1 MRNLARVLPIALAL
15 ALPLASACTDG
26 AAVPPPSRPD
36 PTPTEPPLTPQPEPE
51 PAPRDLRPALP
62 IFGGHGLVANGY
74 VYMADPERDML
85 FRFHEVEA
93 TLIEGAR
100 QSLPL
105 GSMPFRVAAVGSPSG
120 DIHVTLRGTGAV
132 ARVSANLTN
141 VEGFY
146 HPCAAP
152 RGIAWDVR
160 RDRVL
165 VACAGGE
172 LVAFTPSGAELQ
184 RVVLEPDLRDVV
196 VDETGTIFVS
206 VFRAAE
212 VLELDAAL
220 VVRARHA
227 LPDEQAT
234 DPAELDLVSED
245 RVANTAWRMR
255 AAEGGGVD
263 VLYQLSTRVAVAP
276 SPTDPSDPMDPP
288 PEPEPAPEPDVPPPD
303 GAAAGYG
310 PVGTDPGC
318 VRPVVSNAI
327 SRIGR
332 ARTIETFRI
341 GGGKL
346 LVDFVRD
353 GAEAYV
359 ANASTRDEESYVLR
373 VTIISA
379 RGTDGSPVQCI
390 GLADDGGF
398 RGRHGVSVEVYDR
411 HVAGYS
417 RNSGELSTSFVV
429 RDPLPE
435 VDDLGHQLFHQ
446 AAGVDITCASC
457 HAEGR
462 DDGLV
467 WDFGEGPRR
476 TQSLLGGVTAT
487 APFHW
492 KGDVASM
499 RAIMERTF
507 VTQMGGSMRQVS
519 DTFELER
526 WLDTLPVEVATVDA
540 EAASRGAVVFESA
553 GCASC
558 HQGDFGTQPESVT
571 IEGEAWQVPM
581 LRGVGL
587 RAPYFHDGCAATLRD
602 AVDGCEGHAPHPG
615 TEALSPEQRDDLA
628 AYLAR
633 WD

>member
-1 MRNLARVLPIALAL
+1 MAIT
-15 ALPLASACTDG
+15 LASACADD
-26 AAVPPPSRPD
+26 AAPPPPSRPG
-36 PTPTEPPLTPQPEPE
+36 PTPTDPAPRPEPE
-51 PAPRDLRPALP
+51 PAPRDLRPAHP

-74 VYMADPERDML
+74 LYMADPERDMV

-100 QSLPL
+100 QSLPR
-105 GSMPFRVAAVGSPSG
+105 GSVPFRVAAIGSPSG
-120 DIHVTLRGTGAV
+120 DIHVTLRGMGAV
-132 ARVSANLTN
+132 ARMSASLAS
-141 VEGFY
+141 VEGLY
-146 HPCAAP
+146 HPCDAP

-160 RDRVL
+160 RERVL

-172 LVAFTPSGAELQ
+172 LVAVAPSGAVLR
-184 RVVLEPDLRDVV
+184 RVVLEPDLRDIV
-196 VDETGTIFVS
+196 VDETGAIFVS

-212 VLELDAAL
+212 VLELDEEL

-227 LPDEQAT
+227 LPDEHAT

-276 SPTDPSDPMDPP
+276 SPTDPSDPTEPP
-288 PEPEPAPEPDVPPPD
+288 PQPDMPEPEPDAPPPD
-303 GAAAGYG
+303 GASAGYG
-310 PVGTDPGC
+310 PVGSEPSC
-318 VRPVVSNAI
+318 ARPVVSNAI

-359 ANASTRDEESYVLR
+359 ANASTRRGESHVLR
-373 VTIISA
+373 VTIIAA
-379 RGTDGSPVQCI
+379 RGADGFTQCI

-398 RGRHGVSVEVYDR
+398 SGRHGVSVEVYGR
-411 HVAGYS
+411 HVAGYA
-417 RNSGELSTSFVV
+417 RNSGELSDFFVA

-492 KGDVASM
+492 KGDVESM
-499 RAIMERTF
+499 TAIMERTF
-507 VTQMGGSMRQVS
+507 VSQMGGSLPQVAT
-519 DTFELER
+519 TFELER
-526 WLDTLPVEVATVDA
+526 WLDTLPVDTATVDA
-540 EAASRGAVVFESA
+540 EAASRGAAVFESA

-558 HQGDFGTQPESVT
+558 HQGDFGTQTASAT

-602 AVDGCEGHAPHPG
+602 AVEGCEGHAPHPG
-615 TEALSPEQRDDLA
+615 TDSLTAEQRDDLA

>member
-1 MRNLARVLPIALAL
+1 MRTLARTLAV
-15 ALPLASACTDG
+15 AVTLASACVHDDS
-26 AAVPPPSRPD
+26 PPSPPSRPTEPI
-36 PTPTEPPLTPQPEPE
+36 PTPIEPTEPT
-51 PAPRDLRPALP
+51 PRDLRPALP
-62 IFGGHGLVANGY
+62 IFGGHGLVANGF

-100 QSLPL
+100 QSLPR
-105 GSMPFRVAAVGSPSG
+105 GSMPFRVAAVGESG
-120 DIHVTLRGTGAV
+120 DIQVTLRGLGAV
-132 ARVSANLTN
+132 ARFSANL
-141 VEGFY
+141 GFVGALY
-146 HPCAAP
+146 HPCDAP
-152 RGIAWDVR
+152 RGIAWDAHR
-160 RDRVL
+160 ERVL

-172 LVAFTPSGAELQ
+172 LVAIAPSGTVLQ

-196 VDETGTIFVS
+196 VDETGAIFVS
-206 VFRAAE
+206 VFRAAD
-212 VLELDAAL
+212 VLELDEAL
-220 VVRARHA
+220 VVRARHE
-227 LPDEQAT
+227 LPDEHAT
-234 DPAELDLVSED
+234 DPAVLDLVSED

-276 SPTDPSDPMDPP
+276 SPTDPSDPTEPP
-288 PEPEPAPEPDVPPPD
+288 PEPDMPDAPPPD
-303 GAAAGYG
+303 VAAGYG
-310 PVGTDPGC
+310 PVGSEPSCG
-318 VRPVVSNAI
+318 RPVVSNAI
-327 SRIGR
+327 ARIDHT
-332 ARTIETFRI
+332 RTIETFRI

-346 LVDFVRD
+346 LVDFVRN
-353 GAEAYV
+353 GGEGYEAYV
-359 ANASTRDEESYVLR
+359 ANASTRDGESHVLR
-373 VTIISA
+373 VTVI
-379 RGTDGSPVQCI
+379 GTFGTEGPMQCI

-398 RGRHGVSVEVYDR
+398 SGRHGLSVEVYDR
-411 HVAGYS
+411 HVAGYA
-417 RNSGELSTSFVV
+417 RNSGELSNSLVD
-429 RDPLPE
+429 REPLPE

-476 TQSLLGGVTAT
+476 TQSLVGGVTAT

-499 RAIMERTF
+499 PAIMARTF
-507 VTQMGGSMRQVS
+507 VTQMGGDPRHVGV
-519 DTFELER
+519 TAELER
-526 WLDTLPVEVATVDA
+526 WLDTLPVEGATVDA
-540 EAASRGAVVFESA
+540 EAASRGAAVFASA

-558 HQGDFGTQPESVT
+558 HQGDFGTQPESAM

-602 AVDGCEGHAPHPG
+602 AVEGCEGRAPHPG
-615 TEALSPEQRDDLA
+615 TDTLTPEQRDDLA
-628 AYLAR
+628 AFLAR

>member
-1 MRNLARVLPIALAL
+1 MRTLARTLAV
-15 ALPLASACTDG
+15 AVTLASACAHDD
-26 AAVPPPSRPD
+26 PPPSPPSRPTEPI
-36 PTPTEPPLTPQPEPE
+36 PTPIEPTEPTEPT
-51 PAPRDLRPALP
+51 PRDLRPALP
-62 IFGGHGLVANGY
+62 IFGGHGLVANGF

-100 QSLPL
+100 QSLPR
-105 GSMPFRVAAVGSPSG
+105 GSMPFRLAALRAPYG

-132 ARVSANLTN
+132 ARVSAGLAS

-146 HPCAAP
+146 HPCDAP

-160 RDRVL
+160 RERVL

-172 LVAFTPSGAELQ
+172 LVAVAPSGAVLQ
-184 RVVLEPDLRDVV
+184 RVSLEPDLRDVV
-196 VDETGTIFVS
+196 VDETGAIFVS

-212 VLELDAAL
+212 VLELDEEL
-220 VVRARHA
+220 VVRARHE
-227 LPDEQAT
+227 LPDEHAT

-245 RVANTAWRMR
+245 RTANTAWRMR

-276 SPTDPSDPMDPP
+276 SPTDPSDPTEPP
-288 PEPEPAPEPDVPPPD
+288 PEPEPAPEPDAPPPD

-327 SRIGR
+327 SRIGPD
-332 ARTIETFRI
+332 RTIETFRI

-353 GAEAYV
+353 GLEAFV
-359 ANASTRDEESYVLR
+359 ANASTRDGESHVLR
-373 VTIISA
+373 VTIVSA
-379 RGTDGSPVQCI
+379 RGTDGPMQCI
-390 GLADDGGF
+390 GFADDGGF
-398 RGRHGVSVEVYDR
+398 RGRHGVSVEVYGR
-411 HVAGYS
+411 HVAGYA
-417 RNSGELSTSFVV
+417 RNSGELSSSMVV
-429 RDPLPE
+429 RAPLPE

-467 WDFGEGPRR
+467 WDFGDGPRR

-499 RAIMERTF
+499 TAIMERTF
-507 VTQMGGSMRQVS
+507 VTQMGGSMRHVAH
-519 DTFELER
+519 TFELER
-526 WLDTLPVEVATVDA
+526 WLDTLPVEAATVDA
-540 EAASRGAVVFESA
+540 DAAARGAVVFESA

-558 HQGDFGTQPESVT
+558 HQGDFGTQPESAT

-602 AVDGCEGHAPHPG
+602 AVEGCEGHAPHPG
-615 TEALSPEQRDDLA
+615 TDTLTPEQRDDLA
-628 AYLAR
+628 AFLAR